1 MQITR
6 GFSCIHPS
14 VSYTHAKEQMTSS
27 SIIGYSRNDWFFMKP
42 DICAANGAA
51 PSAEC
56 EANQSTAQRFERAI
70 VQNDLTERQ
79 YEDMLALYNRELLF
93 AVNMA
98 VGLAC
103 LCYYVYLNA
112 SSLTVVTD
120 AVRGVGSKLSAATGA
135 AAAAAV
141 GRPN

>member
-1 MQITR
+1 
-6 GFSCIHPS
+6 
-14 VSYTHAKEQMTSS
+14 MTS

-42 DICAANGAA
+42 DICASAAAANGAA
-51 PSAEC
+51 PSPEC
-56 EANQSTAQRFERAI
+56 QANQSTAQRFERAI

-120 AVRGVGSKLSAATGA
+120 AVRGVGTKLSAATGA
-135 AAAAAV
+135 ASAAAV
-141 GRPN
+141 GVGRPN